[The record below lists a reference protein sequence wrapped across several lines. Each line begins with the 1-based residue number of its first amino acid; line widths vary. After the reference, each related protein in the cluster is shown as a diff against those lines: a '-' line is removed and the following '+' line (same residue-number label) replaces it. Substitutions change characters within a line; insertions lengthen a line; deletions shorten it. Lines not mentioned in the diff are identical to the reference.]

1 MKNGAR
7 FKAVVAAALLG
18 LLLLSGC
25 TPKGGEQTIEIRL
38 GEVARTVFY
47 APQYVALSQGM
58 FAQEGL
64 DVQLATIPGGD
75 KAMTALLSNQA
86 DIALIGAET
95 SIYVYQQG
103 AEDPIIN
110 FAQLTQKDGTFLFA
124 RQTKDSFEWEK
135 LKGQNFLGQRKG
147 GMPQMSLEFTLR
159 KHGIDP
165 HKDLKLIQNID
176 FANVASAFGSGTG
189 DYVQLF
195 EPQASIFEKEGRG
208 RVVASIGVES
218 GELPYTVYMAKQS
231 YLNTNSEAAQKFTN
245 AVYRAQQ
252 WIATHSPEQIA
263 EAITPYFKDTDLAV
277 LTSSIKRYKEQSTY
291 ALNPMIEEKEWKN
304 LQDVMTSAGEL
315 KSPVVLDKLVN
326 PSFAQQAISSN
337 STGNT
342 KPPVKKN
349 TTESTDAGVGAGGS
363 S

>member
-7 FKAVVAAALLG
+7 FKAVVAAALFG

-124 RQTKDSFEWEK
+124 RQTQDSFDWEK
-135 LKGQNFLGQRKG
+135 LKEQIFLGQRKG

-315 KSPVVLDKLVN
+315 KSPVALDKLVN
-326 PSFAQQAISSN
+326 PSFAQQAISSD

-342 KPPVKKN
+342 EPPVKKN

>member
-110 FAQLTQKDGTFLFA
+110 FAQLTQTDGTFLFA
-124 RQTKDSFEWEK
+124 RQTQDSFEWEK
-135 LKGQNFLGQRKG
+135 LRGQNFLGQRKG

-231 YLNTNSEAAQKFTN
+231 YLNKNSEAAQKFTN

-252 WIATHSPEQIA
+252 WIATHSPAQIA

-315 KSPVVLDKLVN
+315 KSSVALDKLVN
-326 PSFAQQAISSN
+326 PSFAQQAISSS

-342 KPPVKKN
+342 EPPVKKS